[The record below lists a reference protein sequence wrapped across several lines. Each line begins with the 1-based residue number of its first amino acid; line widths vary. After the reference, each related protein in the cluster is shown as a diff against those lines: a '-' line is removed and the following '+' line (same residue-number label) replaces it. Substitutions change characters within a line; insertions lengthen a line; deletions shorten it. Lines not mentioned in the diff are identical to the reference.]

1 MSSAES
7 LAGSQPEENGPSLPR
22 VDIQLTRDDQQRLQE
37 ALADTFSNQRAIE
50 MILRSTD
57 YPMGRIP
64 SFENSNAHD
73 VWGEILFEIRRGIIQ
88 AGTYQILRQAQRR
101 YQANAV
107 FVELADTYLS
117 RPAAPAGAAQ
127 ANAATAAPPRTDEA
141 RSGAAT
147 AQPQAQTEA
156 AEVPACHVIIRA
168 STEEIREQATK
179 ALRALG
185 LDPQEQ
191 WSTAHAVSYRV
202 GSDQPDQVRARLE
215 RPEFDFGW
223 TVVAPGLRDY
233 LLHNLYIEGPD
244 GRRFRITD
252 APAQQTVG
260 NLAAEVVE
268 QYGPELPDAARP
280 AVVDHVGPNGQ
291 GRRLDP
297 DRTLDQSGIQDGDQ
311 VRVGFQARAAA
322 INPLDRQ
329 DALYR
334 VRNQIRAFGDTRDP
348 DQEFTAKANSSLMA
362 TEYIL
367 EFRQPSFGPPPS
379 PESPPTDIDYHRVLI
394 QLGSDFP
401 ETPPM
406 VFWLSQVFHP
416 NVFPTYECERARGRE
431 QQRGLVC
438 LGALMESYVPSLHFG
453 ALCQLLMDIAAFRN
467 YSLYKVGSTVDS
479 TGALRRQA
487 DFFDRDAAFW
497 AQSLDGQRRI
507 LAIKGAPVGDARR
520 PRPEYRNVIEKIGD
534 E

>member
-7 LAGSQPEENGPSLPR
+7 LRGNQPEQNDRSLPQA
-22 VDIQLTRDDQQRLQE
+22 DIRLSRDDQARLQE
-37 ALADTFSNQRAIE
+37 ALADAFNNQRAVE

-88 AGTYQILRQAQRR
+88 AGTYQLLHEAHRR
-101 YQANAV
+101 YHANPV
-107 FVELADTYLS
+107 FVEFAETYLRRS
-117 RPAAPAGAAQ
+117 AGAAQ
-127 ANAATAAPPRTDEA
+127 PGTATVGP
-141 RSGAAT
+141 
-147 AQPQAQTEA
+147 AQTEGARA
-156 AEVPACHVIIRA
+156 ASSEPAQAPAEAPACHVIIRA
-168 STEEIREQATK
+168 STEEIREQATR
-179 ALRALG
+179 ALRELG

-202 GSDQPDQVRARLE
+202 GTDQPDQVRARLE

-233 LLHNLYIEGPD
+233 LLHNLFVEGPD

-260 NLAAEVVE
+260 NLAAEVVD

-280 AVVDHVGPNGQ
+280 AVVDHVGPDGQ

-297 DRTLDQSGIQDGDQ
+297 ERTLDESGIQDGDQ

-322 INPLDRQ
+322 VNPLDRQ

-348 DQEFTAKANSSLMA
+348 EQEFVVRANSSLMP
-362 TEYIL
+362 TEYVL

-379 PESPPTDIDYHRVLI
+379 PESPPIDVDRHRVLV
-394 QLGSDFP
+394 QLGPDFP

-406 VFWLSQVFHP
+406 VFWLSQIFHP
-416 NVFPTYECERARGRE
+416 NVFPTYECEAARGRE
-431 QQRGLVC
+431 PQKGLVC
-438 LGALMESYVPSLHFG
+438 LGALKESYVPSLHFG

-467 YSLYKVGSTVDS
+467 YSLFKVGGTVDS
-479 TGALRRQA
+479 TGSLRRQA

-497 AQSLDGQRRI
+497 AQSPDGQRRI

-520 PRPEYRNVIEKIGD
+520 LRPEYRNVIEKIGD